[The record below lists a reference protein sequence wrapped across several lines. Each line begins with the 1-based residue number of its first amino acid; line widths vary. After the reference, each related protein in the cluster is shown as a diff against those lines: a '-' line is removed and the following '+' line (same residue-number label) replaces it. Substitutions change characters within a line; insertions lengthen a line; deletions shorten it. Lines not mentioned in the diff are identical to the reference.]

1 MQTIAVISQKGG
13 SGKTTTLLNLA
24 VAAHQDRK
32 SVVVVDLDPQ
42 ASATQWH
49 RERADASPHVQPTH
63 PAGLPELLKTAQGQ
77 GVDWI
82 LIDTAASTDR
92 TAAEAVEVADLVLVT
107 CRPSVVDLRAITNT
121 IRLCRIRGVEPH
133 VILTQVEPQGTLQ
146 DEARRTLEG
155 LNVHVLAKCLGR
167 RAAFHHS
174 MIDGRA
180 ALEYEPDGKAASEV
194 RAVYRELCQLAG
206 KSSGQHDGKPAGTR
220 ARADA

>member
-24 VAAHQDRK
+24 VAAHEDKK
-32 SVVVVDLDPQ
+32 SVVVVDLDAQ

-49 RERADASPHVQPTH
+49 RERADKSPHVQPTH
-63 PAGLPELLKTAQGQ
+63 PAGLADLLKTCEGQ

-121 IRLCRIRGVEPH
+121 IRLCRIRSMEPH
-133 VILTQVEPQGTLQ
+133 VLLTQVEPQGTLQ
-146 DEARRTLEG
+146 AEARSTLAG
-155 LNVHVLAKCLGR
+155 LEVHVLKNVLGR

-180 ALEYEPDGKAASEV
+180 ALEYEPQGKAANEV
-194 RAVYRELCQLAG
+194 RAVYRELCQLVG
-206 KSSGQHDGKPAGTR
+206 KSSRQHDGKPSTVR
-220 ARADA
+220 AKADA

>member
-1 MQTIAVISQKGG
+1 MRTIAVISQKGG

-24 VAAHQDRK
+24 VAAHEDGK

-49 RERADASPHVQPTH
+49 RERADKSPHVQPTH
-63 PAGLPELLKTAQGQ
+63 PAGLADLLKTAEEQ

-92 TAAEAVEVADLVLVT
+92 TSVEAVEVADLVLVT

-121 IRLCRIRGVEPH
+121 IRLCRIRGMEPN
-133 VILTQVEPQGTLQ
+133 VVLTQVEAQGTLQ
-146 DEARRTLEG
+146 DEARTTLAG
-155 LNVHVLAKCLGR
+155 LNVHVFNTVLGR

-180 ALEYEPDGKAASEV
+180 ALEYEPHGKAAAEA
-194 RAVYRELCQLAG
+194 RALYRELFQLVS
-206 KSSGQHDGKPAGTR
+206 KSSRQHDGKPAT
-220 ARADA
+220 ARVTADV